1 MDTMKENQDINEAAK
16 DNVADP
22 LAKGMRS
29 PVLRKQE
36 ETADAARIETS
47 ETPAPSSETEPDLW
61 EPEGQEE
68 EKNEEETEG
77 KLKVFWRSKTLSRI
91 LIGLSL
97 VFFALGIY
105 FFIKPMIVHRNQD
118 KIAQELLDRLKDQSP
133 DSTQVVTV
141 VVDSKDIDL
150 PGSYSD
156 ESDYILPPRVVTRTF
171 QTEETT
177 KPSKS
182 PSIVTIRTD
191 SIMRIPSIDLEIAVA
206 PDVNASSLWVL
217 PGHYPSSPQPGE
229 IGVAAYFG
237 HRMYGKG
244 RHFNRLDEVVPGDKI
259 QVQRMGKLYNF
270 VVESSDIIEPDDLG
284 KYVFESAH
292 EARIL
297 LVTCHPI
304 QTTGV
309 PKYRIVV
316 RGYLESTET
325 AG

>member
-1 MDTMKENQDINEAAK
+1 MDTMNEDQDINELAK
-16 DNVADP
+16 DKVTDP
-22 LAKGMRS
+22 LAKDMRS
-29 PVLRKQE
+29 SDLRKEE
-36 ETADAARIETS
+36 ETADAGRIETS
-47 ETPAPSSETEPDLW
+47 EVQTPSSETEPDLG
-61 EPEGQEE
+61 EPEWQEE
-68 EKNEEETEG
+68 EEEEEAKG
-77 KLKVFWRSKTLSRI
+77 KLKVFWHSKTLSRI

-97 VFFALGIY
+97 LFFALGIY

-118 KIAQELLDRLKDQSP
+118 KIAQELLDRLKEQRP
-133 DSTQVVTV
+133 DSTQEVTV
-141 VVDSKDIDL
+141 VVDTKDIDL
-150 PGSYSD
+150 PGSYRD
-156 ESDYILPPRVVTRTF
+156 EYDYILPPRVTRTF

-177 KPSKS
+177 ETSKS

-191 SIMRIPSIDLEIAVA
+191 SIMRIPAINLEIAVA

-292 EARIL
+292 TARIL